1 MYVYTCYE
9 MVINYNG
16 NRAHI
21 RDILKF
27 KIAWTNVTGK
37 IKPPLTLFNI
47 KHSYKKYLA
56 YKTRAFVLYVLL
68 HRSIVFLYYTDIKP
82 VLRVIRL
89 VVKYIDVFHLVCS
102 GMSAD
107 AIV

>member
-1 MYVYTCYE
+1 MIV
-9 MVINYNG
+9 G
-16 NRAHI
+16 NFITHNLAFIVSPAHI
-21 RDILKF
+21 SDVLKF

-37 IKPPLTLFNI
+37 IKPPLTLFKI
-47 KHSYKKYLA
+47 KHSSKKYLA
-56 YKTRAFVLYVLL
+56 CKIRAFVLYVLL
-68 HRSIVFLYYTDIKP
+68 YCCIVFLYYTDIKP

-89 VVKYIDVFHLVCS
+89 VVKYIDVLHLVCS